1 MASGQIMMRPELPTD
16 NLVDSQ
22 QGYFELQLQ
31 PHTSRQVA
39 VLLYNPNTTLQ
50 RVSVAVLTAVTK
62 RNGVVAYA
70 PAQQLSPAVRRATGA
85 DRLQYPR
92 MLTLTSRQIQRVIV
106 TIPRASTNFT
116 GERAYAIQI
125 ESETQGRAAVTNKVS
140 YEVGLLL
147 HGRKLPHP
155 RQLTLR
161 AAGGRTPLVNPNIQ
175 LHLQNAAPL
184 LLKNVLIRV
193 RLQNARAVF
202 LNYDKTH
209 RQLKIAPHSA
219 FTLTNRLH
227 GSKLAVGV
235 YQMTVQVHTD
245 AYTKQLTR
253 YLRVHTNGQY
263 EFVSRS
269 DYLLARC
276 TIWIVSVVGVLIV
289 IGGILIFRRRRKKH
303 AETH

>member
-16 NLVDSQ
+16 NLVDPQ
-22 QGYFELQLQ
+22 QGYFELQLR

-39 VLLYNPNTTLQ
+39 VLLYNPNTTPQ

-62 RNGVVAYA
+62 RNGVVAYV
-70 PAQQLSPAVRRATGA
+70 PAQQLSPAVRMATGA
-85 DRLQYPR
+85 DGLQYPQT
-92 MLTLTSRQIQRVIV
+92 LTLASRQIRRVIV

-125 ESETQGRAAVTNKVS
+125 ESEAQGRAAVTNKVR

-147 HGRKLPHP
+147 HGRKLAHP

-161 AAGGRTPLVNPNIQ
+161 TVGGRTPLVNPNIQ
-175 LHLQNAAPL
+175 LHLQNDAPL
-184 LLKNVLIRV
+184 LLKNVLIKV

-245 AYTKQLTR
+245 VYTKQLTR

-269 DYLLARC
+269 DYLLARS
-276 TIWIVSVVGVLIV
+276 TIWIVSVVGLLIV